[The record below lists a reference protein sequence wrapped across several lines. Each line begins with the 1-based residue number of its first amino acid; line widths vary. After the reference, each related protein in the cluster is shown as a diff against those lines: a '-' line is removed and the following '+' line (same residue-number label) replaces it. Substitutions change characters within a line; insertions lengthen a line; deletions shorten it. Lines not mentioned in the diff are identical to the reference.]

1 MKYILVDSLNT
12 YFRCIHTAHRASD
25 TWAKMGLALHVTMA
39 SVNSVVQKFGA
50 DHVVF
55 ATEGKSWR
63 KQVYPPYKKN
73 REAARAAQTE
83 KEVEEGRM
91 LMEAYSAM
99 IEFFREKTNVSV
111 LHNPEAEADDLI
123 GRFVALHPD
132 DDIVI
137 VSSDSDYYQLV
148 NARVS
153 IFNGVTDELITV
165 DGIFTGGGKP
175 VIDRKTKKH
184 KTLGDPQWL
193 LFEKC
198 MRGDTSD
205 NVFSAFP
212 GVRVKG
218 TKNKVGLLEAFE
230 DREKKGYAWNNL
242 MLQKWTDH
250 NGADHR
256 VMDDYARNVMLIDL
270 TAQPDRIKAAV
281 DASIDAQLKKT
292 AVAGTVGL
300 HFLKFCGKFELKKLS
315 DNPSSFAVWL
325 NKAYNGVLK

>member
-1 MKYILVDSLNT
+1 
-12 YFRCIHTAHRASD
+12 
-25 TWAKMGLALHVTMA
+25 
-39 SVNSVVQKFGA
+39 
-50 DHVVF
+50 
-55 ATEGKSWR
+55 
-63 KQVYPPYKKN
+63 
-73 REAARAAQTE
+73 
-83 KEVEEGRM
+83 
-91 LMEAYSAM
+91 
-99 IEFFREKTNVSV
+99 
-111 LHNPEAEADDLI
+111 
-123 GRFVALHPD
+123 
-132 DDIVI
+132 
-137 VSSDSDYYQLV
+137 
-148 NARVS
+148 
-153 IFNGVTDELITV
+153 
-165 DGIFTGGGKP
+165 
-175 VIDRKTKKH
+175 
-184 KTLGDPQWL
+184 
-193 LFEKC
+193 

-205 NVFSAFP
+205 NIFSAFP

-281 DASIDAQLKKT
+281 DASINAQLKKT